1 MATLEELVVSLV
13 AETSGLRAEL
23 DKATKATVGATDKMD
38 KAIEEFSKNSSANV
52 GVFQTAMGT
61 AIGFLG
67 SQAVLGAFGA
77 LKDAA
82 GFLFQELIVNGVSA
96 ASETETAINKMN
108 QALALSGQYSKGASD
123 RMIELASSLQ
133 ETTRFGDDAVLSA
146 SALIQTIGRL
156 GANELPGATRAAV
169 DLAAALSIDLDSAAK
184 LVGKAA
190 AGNVDAFSRYGIV
203 IEKGTTVTETFA
215 NAMNTLSR
223 FQGTA
228 AAQAKTFAGL
238 TDILNHSWE
247 DFTKVTGNAVIQNQA
262 LLNVMAEVNQIV
274 TGSTKELESNSQA
287 MKELVANALIL
298 FIDTAGVA
306 VQTLDLFVRSV
317 QFLTGVALALTS
329 PLFLVVAG
337 LEALTNGLDAGK
349 AVMDDWAKSM
359 IEDLNAFGES
369 GNGVLHG
376 MTESFAGLSVAGQ
389 AGLDAIKA
397 GAEATVEPTN
407 NAAAAV
413 AALTEAEQARIDKL
427 KQFAE
432 GLAGQTTGIEESY
445 GYQLELLQNAREA
458 EALTDEEF
466 FAAKMEV
473 LTAQQ
478 EAELALL
485 EQYHKLKGSNDKTYA
500 DAKTA
505 LQKKQ
510 TLENAK
516 FQKEQLD
523 YEKMTA
529 KERLALTSQTL
540 NHIASLQS
548 SGNRTLAAIGKAAA
562 IADATIKG
570 HQAVQSAYAW
580 GTGVGGPA
588 IGASFAALAGAAT
601 AVNIAKIA
609 GVALNKGG
617 TVPGSMV
624 GPNRDSVPAMLTPGE
639 EVINRDTA
647 NRLRSFLDNQDGGA
661 MRIEIT
667 LKDEL
672 VEFVEAKII
681 ERQRTGRSLLQGA
694 M

>member
-82 GFLFQELIVNGVSA
+82 GFLFQELIVNGVA
-96 ASETETAINKMN
+96 ASSATETAINKMN

-123 RMIELASSLQ
+123 AMVQLAGSLQ

-156 GANELPGATRAAV
+156 SANELPGATQAAV

-215 NAMNTLSR
+215 NAMQTLSR

-238 TDILNHSWE
+238 TTILNNSWE
-247 DFTKVTGNAVIQNQA
+247 DFTKVTGNAIIQNQA
-262 LLNVMAEVNQIV
+262 LLNVMAAVNQII
-274 TGSTKELESNSQA
+274 TGGTKELEGNSQA
-287 MKELVANALIL
+287 MKELVANGLIL

-317 QFLTGVALALTS
+317 QFLTGVALALTG

-337 LEALTNGLDAGK
+337 LETLTNGLDAGK
-349 AVMDDWAKSM
+349 AVMEDWASSM
-359 IEDLNAFGES
+359 IKDLNAFGES
-369 GNGVLHG
+369 GNGVLYS
-376 MTESFAGLSVAGQ
+376 MTEKFADLSVAGQ
-389 AGLDAIKA
+389 TGLDAIKA
-397 GAEATVEPTN
+397 GMEATVEPTN
-407 NAAAAV
+407 NAAAAITTM
-413 AALTEAEQARIDKL
+413 TEAEQARIDKL
-427 KQFAE
+427 KQYAE
-432 GLAGQTTGIEESY
+432 GLAEQTTAVGAEYQFQQDLLALALENKTITEEEY
-445 GYQLELLQNAREA
+445 HAARMQVLDMQQA
-458 EALTDEEF
+458 E
-466 FAAKMEV
+466 
-473 LTAQQ
+473 
-478 EAELALL
+478 ELALL
-485 EQYHKLKGSNDKTYA
+485 EKYHQMKGSNDKTYA
-500 DAKTA
+500 DAKAA
-505 LQKKQ
+505 LMKKQ
-510 TLENAK
+510 ALEDIKAQNEKKKYEELTDKQRLDNLKSTLGTMAT
-516 FQKEQLD
+516 L
-523 YEKMTA
+523 
-529 KERLALTSQTL
+529 SQ
-540 NHIASLQS
+540 
-548 SGNRTLAAIGKAAA
+548 SGNKTLAAIGKASA
-562 IADATIKG
+562 ISIATIDG
-570 HQAVQSAYAW
+570 FAAVQK
-580 GTGVGGPA
+580 
-588 IGASFAALAGAAT
+588 ALASAPPPFNFALAAAVGAAT
-601 AVNIAKIA
+601 AVNIAKIS

-617 TVPGSMV
+617 TVPGAMA

-647 NRLRSFLDNQDGGA
+647 NRLRNFLDNQDGGA

-694 M
+694 V